1 MSEQKKGLIAKDYH
15 RYFPVGMLMVV
26 VACAAFAL

>member
-1 MSEQKKGLIAKDYH
+1 MSEQKKNLIAKDYY

-26 VACAAFAL
+26 AACAVFAL

>member
-1 MSEQKKGLIAKDYH
+1 MSEQKKGLIAKDYY